1 MMNGLNQILGGLLA
15 FCFSFIP
22 DKSGMSSWRALF
34 MTYGVLTVFW
44 GAFVGW
50 WMPDSPMRAHCF
62 TENDKRLM
70 VERVRRN
77 RTGLQ
82 NRKFRKEQVWEVV
95 KDPQGRPR
103 DIHIVHSQPLT
114 NATKSTPSPLSSFCS
129 LFPPAASVPLTIS

>member
-1 MMNGLNQILGGLLA
+1 MEPSHFGMLTTQLMGEEIDDAFCSNFMTKSCRFMMNGLNQILGGLLA

-22 DKSGMSSWRALF
+22 DTSPISSWQALF
-34 MTYGVLTVFW
+34 MSYGIMTVFW

-62 TENDKRLM
+62 TESDKHLM

-82 NRKFRKEQVWEVV
+82 NRKFRKDQVWEVV
-95 KDPQGRPR
+95 KDPQGR
-103 DIHIVHSQPLT
+103 
-114 NATKSTPSPLSSFCS
+114 
-129 LFPPAASVPLTIS
+129 

>member
-1 MMNGLNQILGGLLA
+1 MNGLNQILGGLLA

-22 DKSGMSSWRALF
+22 ETSPISSWQALF
-34 MTYGVLTVFW
+34 MAYGILTVFW

-62 TENDKRLM
+62 TESDKHLM

-95 KDPQGRPR
+95 KDPQGELKKILPAM
-103 DIHIVHSQPLT
+103 IFMMLANAAKFTPLH
-114 NATKSTPSPLSSFCS
+114 LSSFYS
-129 LFPPAASVPLTIS
+129 LFPPVDLAPSTT